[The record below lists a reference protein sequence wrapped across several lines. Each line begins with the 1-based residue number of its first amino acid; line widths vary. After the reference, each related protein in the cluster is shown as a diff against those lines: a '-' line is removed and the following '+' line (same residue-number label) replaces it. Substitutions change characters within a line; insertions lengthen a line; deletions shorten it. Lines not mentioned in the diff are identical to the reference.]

1 MKSLSQPTSQVTI
14 PVVLVLTIPPDEREL
29 EKEREAEM
37 RSLLETA
44 GRTVV
49 ALCVQHLQKPVSGT
63 YIGSGKVEELHELV
77 DGHGAQQAVFDVQL
91 SPRQQR
97 NLEEEIECAVLD
109 YDELILDIFARNART
124 SQAMLAVELAQSEY
138 DKARLKRMWTHLD
151 RQTVGGASGTGSGF
165 KAGPGEKQIELD
177 RRQVR
182 KRIQDL
188 KAKLLEIEGRK
199 VRAVQSRT
207 EAFNVALVGYTNAG
221 KSTLMNALTKAGVL
235 AEDRLFATL
244 DTRTAQLFLDRF
256 HNVVLSD
263 TVGFIRNLPT
273 TLIASFH
280 ATLAEVREA
289 DLLLHVVDASSSV
302 MESQIATVEGV
313 LETIG
318 AEGVPTI
325 MVFNKIDRCYSKTIL
340 LAYRRR
346 YKQSAAISALTGDGL
361 DQLKEMIKATIASR
375 SRQVQVRFPLTD
387 GALDA
392 FVRSRAQV
400 TAEAYEDDQAV
411 LTISADER
419 LLAELKANPNLVVC

>member
-1 MKSLSQPTSQVTI
+1 MKDLTRPTGQATI
-14 PVVLVLTIPPDEREL
+14 PVVLMLTVPPDEREL

-44 GRTVV
+44 GRSVV

-63 YIGSGKVEELHELV
+63 YIGSGKVDELHELV
-77 DGHGAQQAVFDVQL
+77 EGHGAQQVVFDVQL

-97 NLEEEIECAVLD
+97 NLEEEVDCAVLD

-188 KAKLLEIEGRK
+188 KAKLQEIEGRK

-318 AEGVPTI
+318 ANGVPTI
-325 MVFNKIDRCYSKTIL
+325 MAFNKVDRSYSKTIL

-346 YKQSAAISALTGDGL
+346 YKQSVAISALTGEGL
-361 DQLKEMIKATIASR
+361 DQLKEMIKANIASR
-375 SRQVQVRFPLTD
+375 CRQVQVRFPLTD

-400 TAEAYEDDQAV
+400 TAEVYEDDQAV
-411 LTISADER
+411 LTIAADER